1 MNKEYIIM
9 ELIPSHSNED
19 KGIIVQI
26 QALKLN
32 GLELLERFDYR
43 VNESL
48 VNNPDLLKIISY
60 DKDMF
65 KYTDTE
71 EELIRDFKKFIGKD
85 KLLIIDNFY
94 TRGYLKNIKNKK
106 ESIFDYLNIEY
117 SNDVF
122 DKIKEKYN
130 LEDTNHLVDLLYEAL
145 LMEDKV
151 NI

>member
-1 MNKEYIIM
+1 MNEEYIVM
-9 ELIPSHSNED
+9 ELIPSHSNAD

-26 QALKLN
+26 QALKIKNLK
-32 GLELLERFDYR
+32 LVERFDYR
-43 VNESL
+43 VDESL
-48 VNNPDLLKIISY
+48 VDNSDLLKMISY

-65 KYTDTE
+65 KYSDTE
-71 EELIRDFKKFIGKD
+71 EYLVKKFKKFIGKD

-106 ESIFDYLNIEY
+106 ESIFSYLNIEY

-122 DKIKEKYN
+122 DKIKKKYN

-145 LMEDKV
+145 LMEDKR
-151 NI
+151 NL

>member
-48 VNNPDLLKIISY
+48 VNNHDLLKIISY

-85 KLLIIDNFY
+85 N
-94 TRGYLKNIKNKK
+94 R
-106 ESIFDYLNIEY
+106 
-117 SNDVF
+117 
-122 DKIKEKYN
+122 
-130 LEDTNHLVDLLYEAL
+130 
-145 LMEDKV
+145 
-151 NI
+151 

>member
-48 VNNPDLLKIISY
+48 VNNPDLLKMISY

-85 KLLIIDNFY
+85 KLLIIDNLY

-122 DKIKEKYN
+122 DKIKKKYN

-151 NI
+151 NA

>member
-32 GLELLERFDYR
+32 GLELFERFDYR

-48 VNNPDLLKIISY
+48 VNNPDLLKMISY

-94 TRGYLKNIKNKK
+94 TRGYLKNIKNKTK
-106 ESIFDYLNIEY
+106 IDLIA
-117 SNDVF
+117 VF
-122 DKIKEKYN
+122 TKMMLIHNNQN
-130 LEDTNHLVDLLYEAL
+130 LEHLKKHY
-145 LMEDKV
+145 KWQC
-151 NI
+151 ISR